1 MVIVVVMQSY
11 VAKRTPKN
19 IRGMIFA
26 VIGVMAALGSIVY
39 LQLYGL
45 LIRLYYYPAWAFATI
60 GLIDIFMV
68 LFLFLM
74 IFLGKF
80 GDPAVGTD
88 ED

>member
-1 MVIVVVMQSY
+1 M
-11 VAKRTPKN
+11 AKRTPKN

-39 LQLYGL
+39 LQLYAL
-45 LIRLYYYPAWAFATI
+45 LIKFYYFPAWAFATI
-60 GLIDIFMV
+60 GLIDTFMV

-80 GDPAVGTD
+80 GDPAAATD
-88 ED
+88 EE